1 MLKLLNTAM
10 LTLVI
15 STSPFAALACSPIPE
30 MQPRENESMEHYRV
44 RLWKEKLQSKEIKNV
59 FRAKVIRSTGHELGY
74 LRKDQ
79 PWLVYVETIKLYK
92 GMRPSR
98 GVLRVVPCER
108 GGQPGEIILVATNEE
123 YVISFSNTYSAPEDF
138 SAVEK
143 AIKELK
149 KKKKKN

>member
-1 MLKLLNTAM
+1 MPKLLNTAM

-15 STSPFAALACSPIPE
+15 SISPFAALACSPIPE
-30 MQPRENESMEHYRV
+30 MPPRENESMEHYRV
-44 RLWKEKLQSKEIKNV
+44 RLWKEKLQSKEIKNI

-79 PWLVYVETIKLYK
+79 PWLVYVETQKVYK

-108 GGQPGEIILVATNEE
+108 GGQPGEILLIATDENYIIHVTNIFDSAEE
-123 YVISFSNTYSAPEDF
+123 FDAL
-138 SAVEK
+138 EK
-143 AIKELK
+143 AIKQLK
-149 KKKKKN
+149 KKSKKK